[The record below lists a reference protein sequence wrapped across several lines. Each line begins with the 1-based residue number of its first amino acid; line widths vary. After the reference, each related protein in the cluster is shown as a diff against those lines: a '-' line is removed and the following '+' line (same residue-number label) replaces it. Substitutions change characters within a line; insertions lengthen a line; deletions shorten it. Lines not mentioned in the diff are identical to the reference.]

1 MRQCFVLLI
10 ACLAATS
17 GWAGE
22 PKAVSWG
29 DLGQSL
35 RGLDNP
41 YFGLT
46 ANETHL
52 LGVLVDISE
61 TRAAGEF
68 LSARDL
74 EGEQIALAALESVG
88 IDGEA
93 KVLSVLEFGDRLAE
107 SQVALNKALIGR
119 EIEIPGFALPLEF
132 DGFKVTEFLLVPYAG
147 ACVHTPPPPSN
158 QIIHVSSPEGFE
170 MRGLFDPVVVQG
182 NLTSSG
188 EDMDVGLSDG
198 NAEFPVGYRIESGDV
213 EIYR

>member
-1 MRQCFVLLI
+1 MRQSFTLLV

-22 PKAVSWG
+22 PKPVSWG

-46 ANETHL
+46 ASETHL

-61 TRAAGEF
+61 MRAAGE
-68 LSARDL
+68 LPSARDL

-88 IDGEA
+88 IDGGA
-93 KVLSVLEFGDRLAE
+93 KVLSVHEFGERLAD
-107 SQVALNKALIGR
+107 SQVALNQNLIGQQ
-119 EIEIPGFALPLEF
+119 IEIPGFALPLEF
-132 DGFKVTEFLLVPYAG
+132 DGFRVTEFLLVPYAG

-158 QIIHVSSPEGFE
+158 QIIHISTPEGFE
-170 MRGLFDPVVVQG
+170 MRGLFDPVVVRG
-182 NLTSSG
+182 NLTTSG

-198 NAEFPVGYRIESGDV
+198 NAEFPVGYRIQSGSV
-213 EIYR
+213 GVYR